1 MILDL
6 KTVKMP
12 LTVITIVL
20 SLSIAA
26 VCSASEPDRL
36 EGCFSKSTPMTR
48 DEVKCRVMFSLERSY
63 SSDIQHFL
71 ESETDYLLW
80 QIDEVIYRLT
90 ENWAECQVSA
100 MIAFADT
107 RQDIPLNL
115 LLTSLAGE
123 EMSEDEFLWLR
134 AQLEVGELGD
144 VIEHCKEEFADELMA
159 YKSEP

>member
-1 MILDL
+1 MLDL
-6 KTVKMP
+6 QSVKMP
-12 LTVITIVL
+12 SAFIAIVL

-48 DEVKCRVMFSLERSY
+48 EEVKCRVMISLEHSFSIEIKY
-63 SSDIQHFL
+63 FL
-71 ESETDYLLW
+71 ESESDYLLW
-80 QIDEVIYRLT
+80 QIDEVVYKLM

-123 EMSEDEFLWLR
+123 EMSEDDFLWLR

-144 VIEHCKEEFADELMA
+144 VIEHCKEEFREELMG